1 MGAVLTGMVGSDD
14 LRVDSP
20 EAQGLCPAEEGRGR
34 DAAATDKV
42 AAIDELPARLRAR
55 WGACYACG
63 MGVGGMVLVELMDAI
78 RKRQSDPLED
88 SSVKR
93 KARRLISAF
102 GQGRMTRARIKEAGS
117 LAPQELEGESE
128 DEEDDQPK
136 RYVWKCSYVPGT

>member
-1 MGAVLTGMVGSDD
+1 MGAVLTGMVGSED

-63 MGVGGMVLVELMDAI
+63 MGVGGMVLVELSSTL
-78 RKRQSDPLED
+78 SDVARSMGTTAPKSPVHAQPSQASTARRGTGEH
-88 SSVKR
+88 
-93 KARRLISAF
+93 ARRL
-102 GQGRMTRARIKEAGS
+102 KNEK
-117 LAPQELEGESE
+117 LP
-128 DEEDDQPK
+128 
-136 RYVWKCSYVPGT
+136 